1 MFWELY
7 QQSQISRAKTTAG
20 RAERNAERA
29 IERTRQAHELM
40 ESKVESLALT
50 CQALIEILEE
60 STGLTEDQ
68 LAAKM
73 EEIDLR
79 DGVKDGRITPTNKVC
94 SKCGR
99 RTSRTRAHCLYCGG
113 ATEPESQSL

>member
-7 QQSQISRAKTTAG
+7 QQGQISGAKTTAG
-20 RAERNAERA
+20 RAERTAQRA
-29 IERTRQAHELM
+29 IEGTRRANEII
-40 ESKVESLALT
+40 EGKIESLALT
-50 CQALIEILEE
+50 CQALFEILEE
-60 STGLTEDQ
+60 STGLTEEQ

-79 DGVKDGRITPTNKVC
+79 DGIKDGRITPTSKVC

-113 ATEPESQSL
+113 ATEPES